1 MGFSYKLFL
10 LTLAILAVFGE
21 AEDTIFSGE
30 KLSSGQFIEN
40 PPYKF
45 IMQNDCNLVLYKL
58 DKALWASNTRGH
70 GDECVVLLQKNGN
83 LVMSSG
89 SDVIWSSSSSRGP
102 NSYRLVVQ
110 TDGNVVIYGGAT
122 WATNT
127 MQSSKKL
134 HTKVNILAGP

>member
-1 MGFSYKLFL
+1 MGCSYKLFL

-21 AEDTIFSGE
+21 AEDTVFSGE
-30 KLSSGQFIEN
+30 KLMSGQFIEN

-45 IMQNDCNLVLYKL
+45 IMQNDCNLVLYKS

-70 GDECVVLLQKNGN
+70 GDDCVVLLQKNGN

-134 HTKVNILAGP
+134 HTKVNILGP